1 MPDYCTCGTQLVE
14 NASFCHRC
22 GRPTFEAEIAEAPA
36 PTPPRP
42 PTLQEKLAQIPV
54 SFSNPIALRVAFL
67 MSLAT
72 MLLEMIPVLGLL
84 SFLWWLAAGWGAV
97 QIYRRITGLS
107 LSVSAGARLGSITGV
122 LAFVGTVL
130 LLTLQMVFVGK
141 QFLDEMIQQDPRMK
155 QVIADPAMLA
165 TVCLVMLALVF
176 SLVVGICA
184 AGGALGARFSARKT
198 S

>member
-14 NASFCHRC
+14 KASFCHRC
-22 GRPTFEAEIAEAPA
+22 GRPTSEAEIVETPA

-130 LLTLQMVFVGK
+130 LVTLQMVFVGK
-141 QFLDEMIQQDPRMK
+141 EFFDEMIQQDPRMK

>member
-22 GRPTFEAEIAEAPA
+22 GRPTSEAEIVEAPA
-36 PTPPRP
+36 PIPPRQ

-122 LAFVGTVL
+122 PAFVGTVL
-130 LLTLQMVFVGK
+130 LVTLQMVFVGK

>member
-1 MPDYCTCGTQLVE
+1 
-14 NASFCHRC
+14 
-22 GRPTFEAEIAEAPA
+22 
-36 PTPPRP
+36 
-42 PTLQEKLAQIPV
+42 
-54 SFSNPIALRVAFL
+54 

>member
-1 MPDYCTCGTQLVE
+1 M
-14 NASFCHRC
+14 
-22 GRPTFEAEIAEAPA
+22 
-36 PTPPRP
+36 
-42 PTLQEKLAQIPV
+42 
-54 SFSNPIALRVAFL
+54 
-67 MSLAT
+67 
-72 MLLEMIPVLGLL
+72 
-84 SFLWWLAAGWGAV
+84 
-97 QIYRRITGLS
+97 S

-130 LLTLQMVFVGK
+130 LVTLQMVFVGK
-141 QFLDEMIQQDPRMK
+141 EFFDEMIQQDPRMK